1 MTNSMQRNGLGVHF
15 NHFPFTKND
24 ISLDSVQALA
34 IILSYAVC
42 QNTIRLLL
50 PT

>member
-24 ISLDSVQALA
+24 ISLVSVQDLA
-34 IILSYAVC
+34 IIL
-42 QNTIRLLL
+42 R
-50 PT
+50 